1 MNVAF
6 IGLGN
11 MGSPMA
17 RNLLRAGH
25 RVTVYNRTRAKA
37 EALAAEGAIVSD
49 SPAHAVE
56 RAEAVLTMLAN
67 DDAVEE
73 TVWGPNGFGSSL
85 ARGAVHISHS
95 TIGTVCSRR
104 LAYYHQGQWQGY
116 LSVPVFGRP
125 EAAQNKKLVV
135 VAAGEQSL
143 IDRFRPLFEAMG
155 RCLFIAGPEPWQ
167 ANAIKVCGNLMIM
180 TLIETFGETFAAMR
194 KSNLDPHLFLDV
206 ANEVFGSPVYK
217 SYGATIVDERF
228 DPPGFALKHGLKD
241 IRLALELAEDRNAP
255 LPLASLI
262 RDQFLSALAH
272 GDGEID
278 TAALA
283 RVAARSAGL

>member
-37 EALAAEGAIVSD
+37 EALAGEGAVVAD

-56 RAEAVLTMLAN
+56 GAEAVLTMLAN
-67 DDAVEE
+67 DAAVEE
-73 TVWGPNGFGSSL
+73 TVWGPSGFGNSL

-125 EAAQNKKLVV
+125 EAAQNKNLVV
-135 VAAGEQSL
+135 VAAGERSL

-155 RCLFIAGPEPWQ
+155 RRVFIAGPEPWQ

-194 KSNLDPHLFLDV
+194 KSDLDPHLFLDIV
-206 ANEVFGSPVYK
+206 NEVFGSPVYQN
-217 SYGATIVDERF
+217 YGATIVDERF
-228 DPPGFALKHGLKD
+228 NPPGFALKHGLKD

-262 RDQFLSALAH
+262 RDHFLSALAH

>member
-1 MNVAF
+1 
-6 IGLGN
+6 

-37 EALAAEGAIVSD
+37 DALGAEGAVVAD
-49 SPAHAVE
+49 SPASAVE
-56 RAEAVLTMLAN
+56 GAEAALTMLAN
-67 DDAVEE
+67 DAAVEE
-73 TVWGPNGFGSSL
+73 TVWGPDGFGNSL

-104 LAYYHQGQWQGY
+104 LANYHQGQGQGY

-125 EAAQNKKLVV
+125 EAAQNKNLVV
-135 VAAGEQSL
+135 VAAGEPSL

-155 RCLFIAGPEPWQ
+155 RRLFIAGKEPWQ

-194 KSNLDPHLFLDV
+194 KSNLDPHVFLDIV
-206 ANEVFGSPVYK
+206 NEVFGSPVYK
-217 SYGATIVDERF
+217 TYGATIVDGRF

-241 IRLALELAEDRNAP
+241 IRLVLELAEDRNAP

-262 RDQFLSALAH
+262 RDHFLSALAH